1 MDAGTGAWHALTPA
15 EASKRLSADVEKG
28 LEPAEAARRLAEH
41 GPNRLPEA
49 PGRSALRMFA
59 EQFRSLLVA
68 ILAAAAILA
77 GAMGEVADTVAILA
91 IVLLNAVVGFVQE
104 RNAANALAALRKM
117 SSPTARVKRGG
128 RTEVVPAADL
138 VPGDIVVLEAGDR
151 IPADLRLLSAS
162 GLQAA
167 EAALTGES
175 EPVDKSAD
183 AVSTS
188 DAPVGDRHGM
198 AWTATNVTAGIGEGL
213 VVATGA
219 STEFGKIAGFVAAAA
234 DEETPLQARLRVF
247 GRMLVIGC
255 LALVALV
262 FALGLLRGV
271 KPLEMAL
278 TSVSLAVAAVPEG
291 LPAVVTIALALG
303 VWRLARRRALI
314 RRMASVETL
323 GATTVICTDKT
334 GTLTVGQMTV
344 RVVTAMDGETAVT
357 GEGYSPQ
364 GGFERAGAAVKLA
377 AGEPAWE
384 VLYAGLACCTA
395 RLVERDGATEVAG
408 DPTEGAILVAAQ
420 KAGIRVE
427 EPVLQTQPFDAVR
440 KRMSIVRQAAGG
452 PRSYVKGATESVIPL
467 CSLAPDYAAKVASL
481 SDVLALR
488 GLRVLAIARK
498 DSGQDPEAGLTYLGL
513 IGMQDP
519 PRAEARLAI
528 ENCGKAGIRVVM
540 ITGDHPRTAF
550 AIARDLGI
558 AKAEEEVLAG
568 PAIESMDDAA
578 LAARVE
584 AVSVF
589 ARVSPEH
596 KLRIVRA
603 WKSRGAVVAMTGDGV
618 NDAPALKTADIG
630 IAMGKSG
637 TDVAKEASAMVITDD
652 NFATIVAAIEEGR
665 AIFENIRKTLLYL
678 LSGNFAEILVM
689 AVAVVLGWPLP
700 LVAIQLLWINLVTDG
715 FPALAL
721 ATDPADR
728 DLLRQPPRKPGSEIA
743 DPEFLGSMALTGIL
757 EAAVTLSAFAWGYF
771 REGSLEKGRTYAFS
785 ALVMSEVLRSFA
797 ARSRTRTLWE
807 IGALSN
813 LRLAVVG
820 ASIIALQIYS
830 HHAGFLGRFLH
841 TGLLSWPECLTLIA
855 VAFVPVSILETWKIA
870 RHVVCAIFRR
880 GTPGSTHSSETAVS
894 SRTKTRT

>member
-1 MDAGTGAWHALTPA
+1 MEALKSAWHALSA
-15 EASKRLSADVEKG
+15 ADAAKQLSVEREKG
-28 LEPAEAARRLAEH
+28 LEPAEAAKRLAEH
-41 GPNRLPEA
+41 GPNKLPEA

-59 EQFRSLLVA
+59 EQFKSLLVA

-77 GAMGEVADTVAILA
+77 GVMGEFVDAIAILS

-117 SSPTARVKRGG
+117 SSPTARVRRGG
-128 RTEVVPAADL
+128 KTEVVPAADL
-138 VPGDIVVLEAGDR
+138 VPGDVVVLEAGDR
-151 IPADLRLLSAS
+151 IPADLRLLTAS

-175 EPVDKSAD
+175 EPVEKNAD
-183 AVSTS
+183 AVSPA
-188 DAPVGDRHGM
+188 DAPVGDRSGM

-219 STEFGKIAGFVAAAA
+219 STEFGKIAGLVAAAK
-234 DEETPLQARLRVF
+234 DEETPLQARLRAF
-247 GRMLVIGC
+247 GRLLVYGC

-262 FALGLLRGV
+262 FVLGLLRGI
-271 KPLEMAL
+271 KPLEMVL

-291 LPAVVTIALALG
+291 LPAVVTVALALG
-303 VWRLARRRALI
+303 VRRLARRRALV
-314 RRMASVETL
+314 RRLASVETL

-344 RVVTAMDGETAVT
+344 RVVAAIDGETTVT
-357 GEGYSPQ
+357 GDGYAVQ
-364 GGFERAGAAVKLA
+364 GQFERGGAPVKPA
-377 AGEPAWE
+377 PGEPVWE
-384 VLYAGLACCTA
+384 VLYAGAACSTA

-427 EPVLQTQPFDAVR
+427 EPVLETRPFDAVR
-440 KRMSIVRQAAGG
+440 KRMSVVRQAPGG
-452 PRSYVKGATESVIPL
+452 PRAYIKGATESIIPL
-467 CSLAPDYAAKVASL
+467 CSLPPDYAAKVASL
-481 SDVLALR
+481 SDALALR

-498 DSGQDPEAGLTYLGL
+498 DSAQDPETGLTFFGL
-513 IGMQDP
+513 VGLQDP
-519 PRAEARLAI
+519 PRAEARLAV

-558 AKAEEEVLAG
+558 AKSDEEVVAG
-568 PAIESMDDAA
+568 PAIEAMDDGA

-596 KLRIVRA
+596 KLRIIRA

-665 AIFENIRKTLLYL
+665 AIYENIRKTLLYL

-689 AVAVVLGWPLP
+689 AVAVLLGWPLP
-700 LVAIQLLWINLVTDG
+700 LLAIQLLWINLVTDG

-721 ATDPADR
+721 ATDPAER
-728 DLLRQPPRKPGSEIA
+728 GLLSQRPRKPGTEIA
-743 DPEFLGSMALTGIL
+743 DRGFLGAVAFTGVI
-757 EAAVTLSAFAWGYF
+757 EAAVALSAFAWGYF
-771 REGSLEKGRTYAFS
+771 DGGSLEKGRTYAFS
-785 ALVMSEVLRSFA
+785 ALVFSEVLRSFS

-807 IGALSN
+807 IGVLSN
-813 LRLAVVG
+813 LRLVFVG
-820 ASIIALQIYS
+820 VALIGLQIYS
-830 HHAGFLGRFLH
+830 HHSGFLERFLH
-841 TGLLSWPECLTLIA
+841 TGMLSWRECLTLLA
-855 VAFVPVSILETWKIA
+855 VAFIPVSILEAWKI
-870 RHVVCAIFRR
+870 VRR
-880 GTPGSTHSSETAVS
+880 LLGPRKTA
-894 SRTKTRT
+894 

>member
-1 MDAGTGAWHALTPA
+1 MEPGTSAWHALIA
-15 EASKRLSADVEKG
+15 ADAAKRLSVVVEKG

-49 PGRSALRMFA
+49 PGRSALGMFA

-68 ILAAAAILA
+68 ILIAAAILA
-77 GAMGEVADTVAILA
+77 GAMGEVTDAVAILS
-91 IVLLNAVVGFVQE
+91 IVLLNAIVGFVQE
-104 RNAANALAALRKM
+104 SNAANALAALRKM

-128 RTEVVPAADL
+128 KTEVIPAADL
-138 VPGDIVVLEAGDR
+138 VPGDVVVLEAGDR
-151 IPADLRLLSAS
+151 IPADLRMLSAS

-175 EPVDKSAD
+175 EPVDKNAD
-183 AVSTS
+183 AVSPP

-219 STEFGKIAGFVAAAA
+219 STEFGKIAGFVAAAE

-247 GRMLVIGC
+247 GRMLVYGC

-262 FALGLLRGV
+262 FILGVARGI

-278 TSVSLAVAAVPEG
+278 ASVSLAVAAVPEG

-314 RRMASVETL
+314 RRLASVETL

-344 RVVTAMDGETAVT
+344 RVVATLDGEIAVT
-357 GEGYSPQ
+357 GEGYASQ
-364 GGFERAGAAVKLA
+364 GRFERAGAPVTLA
-377 AGEPAWE
+377 RGEPAYE
-384 VLYAGLACCTA
+384 VLYSGTAGSTA

-408 DPTEGAILVAAQ
+408 DPTEGAILVAAR

-427 EPVLQTQPFDAVR
+427 EPVLETRPFDAVR
-440 KRMSIVRQAAGG
+440 KRMSIVRQAAAG
-452 PRSYVKGATESVIPL
+452 PRSYVKGAPESVIPL
-467 CSLAPDYAAKVASL
+467 CSLPPEDASRITAL
-481 SDVLALR
+481 NDALALR

-498 DSGQDPEAGLTYLGL
+498 DSAQEPEAGLTFLGL

-519 PRAEARLAI
+519 PRAEALRAI
-528 ENCGKAGIRVVM
+528 EDCGKAGIRVVM

-558 AKAEEEVLAG
+558 AKSEAEVLAG
-568 PAIESMDDAA
+568 PAIEAMDDAA
-578 LAARVE
+578 LAGRVE
-584 AVSVF
+584 AISVF

-678 LSGNFAEILVM
+678 LSGNFGEILVM
-689 AVAVVLGWPLP
+689 AVAVLLGWPLP
-700 LVAIQLLWINLVTDG
+700 LVPIQLLWINLVTDG

-721 ATDPADR
+721 ATDPAEK

-743 DPEFLGSMALTGIL
+743 DPGFLGSMVFTGIL
-757 EAAVTLSAFAWGYF
+757 EASVTLAAFAWGYF
-771 REGSLEKGRTYAFS
+771 KEGSLEKARTYAFS
-785 ALVMSEVLRSFA
+785 ALVISEVLRSFA
-797 ARSRTRTLWE
+797 ARSRTRILWE

-813 LRLAVVG
+813 LRLAFVG
-820 ASIIALQIYS
+820 ATIIALQIYS

-841 TGLLSWPECLTLIA
+841 TGLLSWRECLTL
-855 VAFVPVSILETWKIA
+855 VAFAFIPVSVLELWKIA
-870 RHVVCAIFRR
+870 RRLF
-880 GTPGSTHSSETAVS
+880 GF
-894 SRTKTRT
+894 